1 MIERLE
7 KLGFKVIV
15 VTGDAV
21 APSHTFFHMHG
32 KTEGDVCYKTKSSS
46 LMRRERCVFFMS
58 DALHLIKMTRSHSYG
73 HGNHRKLWV
82 RSVTCI
88 RSYMCYV

>member
-32 KTEGDVCYKTKSSS
+32 KTEGDVCYKTKKFFTD
-46 LMRRERCVFFMS
+46 EEGEVCVFHVGCP
-58 DALHLIKMTRSHSYG
+58 ASHKNDQVPFLRAWQPPKTLGEECNMY
-73 HGNHRKLWV
+73 
-82 RSVTCI
+82 T
-88 RSYMCYV
+88 